1 MATKLWYIKDE
12 EGPVAV
18 FEDKRSARDE
28 LENYLIED
36 EDIPYKI
43 YSIAFE
49 DLEDFHEE
57 LSLAERE
64 GLV

>member
-1 MATKLWYIKDE
+1 MATKLWYIKNE

-36 EDIPYKI
+36 EETEYKI
-43 YSIAFE
+43 YAIAFE
-49 DLEDFHEE
+49 DLEDHDEE